1 MRFPTFKRVGKS
13 ILIFLA
19 IVVCLF
25 IYSLSDHLVNGGL
38 LLHQPVELQE
48 CPLIS
53 PHLSINELFYKFS
66 TNFIHK
72 NVYEILNLTQLS
84 NSSYFTLLSCSLNKI
99 RVFSFNLVFKFARA
113 WFLCI
118 YIHLYIN
125 TY

>member
-48 CPLIS
+48 CLLIS

-72 NVYEILNLTQLS
+72 NVFFWHLKLTE
-84 NSSYFTLLSCSLNKI
+84 
-99 RVFSFNLVFKFARA
+99 A
-113 WFLCI
+113 
-118 YIHLYIN
+118 
-125 TY
+125 TYRLIITRREDTSR